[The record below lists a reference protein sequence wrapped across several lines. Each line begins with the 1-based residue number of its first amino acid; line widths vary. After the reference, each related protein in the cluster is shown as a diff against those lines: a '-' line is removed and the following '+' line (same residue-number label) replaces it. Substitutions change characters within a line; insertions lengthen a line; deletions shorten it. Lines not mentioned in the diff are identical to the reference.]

1 MLVGSCLNKTER
13 PVTVLKWDSTVGA
26 FWGIFQNLEN
36 SHQLP
41 ENSCFCNQSILH
53 RYLHIFPVHFYLNHS
68 ESYGYSQVNIIIGI
82 HHITLLVLL
91 CFTCRLEIMQIGI
104 SRLIRLPTHSLI
116 IDSQLATYILV
127 ELQLLTRKLSE
138 LQFAI

>member
-13 PVTVLKWDSTVGA
+13 PVTVLKQNSTVGA
-26 FWGIFQNLEN
+26 FCGIVISYLRTAA
-36 SHQLP
+36 SVISLY
-41 ENSCFCNQSILH
+41 LH

-82 HHITLLVLL
+82 HHIILLVLL

-104 SRLIRLPTHSLI
+104 SRLIRLPTHRLI

-127 ELQLLTRKLSE
+127 ELQLLTRKLPE

>member
-1 MLVGSCLNKTER
+1 MLVGSCFNKTER
-13 PVTVLKWDSTVGA
+13 PVTVLKQDSTVGA
-26 FWGIFQNLEN
+26 FWGIVISYLRTAA
-36 SHQLP
+36 SVISLY
-41 ENSCFCNQSILH
+41 LH

-82 HHITLLVLL
+82 HRIILLVLL

-127 ELQLLTRKLSE
+127 ELQLLTRKLPE

>member
-13 PVTVLKWDSTVGA
+13 PVTVLKQDSTVGA
-26 FWGIFQNLEN
+26 FWGIVISYLRAAA
-36 SHQLP
+36 SVISLY
-41 ENSCFCNQSILH
+41 LH

-82 HHITLLVLL
+82 HHIILLVLL

-127 ELQLLTRKLSE
+127 ELQLLTRKLPE